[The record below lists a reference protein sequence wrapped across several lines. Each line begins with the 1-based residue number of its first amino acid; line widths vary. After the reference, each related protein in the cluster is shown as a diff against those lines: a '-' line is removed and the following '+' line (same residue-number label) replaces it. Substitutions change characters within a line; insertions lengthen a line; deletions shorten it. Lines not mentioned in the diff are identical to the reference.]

1 MPRQAQALWTS
12 EEDGMGGNLE
22 WGKKHET
29 LT

>member
-1 MPRQAQALWTS
+1 MLRQAQALWTS
-12 EEDGMGGNLE
+12 KAAGMGANLE